1 MAGAVLARRYRG
13 KGTRARTVNS
23 HSFRANKASA
33 TTAAE
38 VALSIAHLVSAKVI
52 EGPVSSLRKRAV
64 IAVMWI
70 KAVIHVAEE
79 AM

>member
-1 MAGAVLARRYRG
+1 MAAAV
-13 KGTRARTVNS
+13 
-23 HSFRANKASA
+23 
-33 TTAAE
+33 TAAE